1 MSWSIHVW
9 VLSGLH
15 ALVFVLGVPGNA
27 LIIRV
32 FAKKRR
38 KTSTHV
44 FILGLAIADLYVC
57 ITTAAMIAYWFLEYD
72 IDSPWVCQCG
82 YYSIVLGVYYSLFVT
97 TVIAVE
103 RYYAVCKPHDKIV
116 TPFRA
121 RAAMVLSVVAAAVV
135 SAPSILFSDVIEGT
149 VVDEHHENTTVHM
162 CWPAPDDIP
171 EWIGATAM
179 YSIYVISLVLVAGLY
194 GKVYTTIRDK
204 VLGGGMSVRASMSA
218 SMRSG
223 GSPARSITPMS
234 KIDEGEA
241 EETVINKI
249 DNRNGS
255 PAPSAQ
261 SNGSAN
267 HCQDKISHAPSPDKS
282 NGSLGGI
289 TPETDGTPEGF
300 TDISSRGHHN
310 YAESTEIL
318 IQDSDKK
325 SEMAKNQE
333 VYENK
338 VDIEDEDGGNTNKSD
353 ENDDTRDE
361 KENKTSSR
369 EVSENGH
376 ITQNGNGKHL
386 ETPVRNDVELKSY
399 LSVSQTNTPNSSPSA
414 SPKKG
419 PVIIDTK
426 PAVLPN
432 RHFEPIKYDDDE
444 EEEEKGGLSR
454 GGKRQSSLMSFRGF
468 LSRPLGSLSSH
479 ASGSFNSQASTR
491 SMASQKMQTKTTNM
505 LLLVT
510 IVTYVTWIPTLVSSV
525 ILVDT
530 PDTRDK
536 KYSEAVITILLVM
549 KMLFIAN
556 HAANPF
562 IYTIVNDRFRKDC
575 VKELQQIF
583 GCTDKRRF

>member
-57 ITTAAMIAYWFLEYD
+57 ITTAAMIAYWFFEYN
-72 IDSPWVCQCG
+72 IESPWMCQGG

-121 RAAMVLSVVAAAVV
+121 RVAMILSVVAAAVV

-149 VVDEHHENTTVHM
+149 VVDENHENTTVHM

-234 KIDEGEA
+234 KIDEGEV

-267 HCQDKISHAPSPDKS
+267 HCQDKTSYAPSPEKS

-289 TPETDGTPEGF
+289 IPEIDKNLEGSI
-300 TDISSRGHHN
+300 DNSNRGHVG
-310 YAESTEIL
+310 STEIL
-318 IQDSDKK
+318 IQDSKEHEMTK
-325 SEMAKNQE
+325 SQE
-333 VYENK
+333 VYDNN
-338 VDIEDEDGGNTNKSD
+338 VDLEDENDGNTNKSD
-353 ENDDTRDE
+353 ENDDTNDV
-361 KENKTSSR
+361 KEDKTASR
-369 EVSENGH
+369 EISENGH

-386 ETPVRNDVELKSY
+386 ETPVRDDVESKNY
-399 LSVSQTNTPNSSPSA
+399 LSVSQATTPNSSPSA

-419 PVIIDTK
+419 PVIIDTT

-432 RHFEPIKYDDDE
+432 RHFEPIKYDDDDE
-444 EEEEKGGLSR
+444 EDEKGKGGLSR